1 MSDEI
6 LYEVALSH
14 IDGVGSVIYRQLVNA
29 VGSAEEVLKSSP
41 AKLLKIPNIGKVAI
55 SKLQNASEALHAAEI
70 ILKKNEKYGIRV
82 VNFKN
87 PEYPKRLLQLFDAPP
102 ILYMKGKG
110 ESNHPKT
117 LAIVGTREASTYG
130 KESVEQIISGLK
142 DINVQIIS
150 GLAYGIDI
158 ASHKSSLKNNV
169 STIGVLANSLEG
181 VYPEAHFKTAQEML
195 ENGLLISEQPVGTKT
210 KTQFFVARNRIIAGM
225 ADAVIVVESAK
236 KGGSMVTATYANN
249 YNKEVFA
256 IPGGIFQKFSEGPN
270 YLISNQLAQI
280 FTDIPSFLTWMN
292 WQDGDAVAFKTEQ
305 KIEMDLSKF
314 TQDESAVVSLLV
326 QKGEMMIDEISWQ
339 TQIHLNK
346 LASVLLNL
354 EFQDVIKQ
362 KAGKKFSLK
371 K

>member
-14 IDGVGSVIYRQLVNA
+14 IDGVGSVLYRQLVNA
-29 VGSAEEVLKSSP
+29 LGSAEEVLKASP
-41 AKLLKIPNIGKVAI
+41 ARLLKVPNIGKVSI
-55 SKLQNASEALHAAEI
+55 SKLQNASEAIDMAKD
-70 ILKKNEKYGIRV
+70 ILQKNEKHGIRV

-87 PEYPKRLLQLFDAPP
+87 PEYPKRLLALFDAPP

-110 ESNHPKT
+110 ESNVKRT
-117 LAIVGTREASTYG
+117 LAIVGTRDASSYG
-130 KESVEQIISGLK
+130 KDAVEQIVHGLK
-142 DINVQIIS
+142 DHNVQIIS

-158 ASHKSSLKNNV
+158 AAHKSALKNGL

-181 VYPEAHFKTAQEML
+181 VYPESHLKTSVEMMQ
-195 ENGLLISEQPVGTKT
+195 NGLLISEQPVGTKT

-256 IPGGIFQKFSEGPN
+256 IPGGIFQKYSEGPN

-280 FTDIPSFLTWMN
+280 FTDVDALLNWMN
-292 WQDGDAVAFKTEQ
+292 WDSSEFPSQQKET
-305 KIEMDLSKF
+305 KIELDLSKF
-314 TQDESAVVSLLV
+314 TQEESAVVSLLV
-326 QKGEMMIDEISWQ
+326 QNGELMIDEISWR

-354 EFQDVIKQ
+354 EFQDIVKQ
-362 KAGKKFSLK
+362 SPGKKFALK

>member
-1 MSDEI
+1 MSEEI

-29 VGSAEEVLKSSP
+29 LGSAEAVLKAPP
-41 AKLLKIPNIGKVAI
+41 ARLLKVPNIGKVSI
-55 SKLQNASEALHAAEI
+55 LKLQNATEAIQQAEE
-70 ILKKNEKYGIRV
+70 ILRKNEKYGIRV

-102 ILYMKGKG
+102 ILYMKGNG
-110 ESNHPKT
+110 ESNAPRT
-117 LAIVGTREASTYG
+117 IAIVGTRDASTYG
-130 KESVEQIISGLK
+130 KEAVEQIIHGLK
-142 DINVQIIS
+142 DYNVQIIS

-158 ASHKSSLKNNV
+158 AAHKSSLKNNV
-169 STIGVLANSLEG
+169 STVGVLANSLEG
-181 VYPEAHFKTAQEML
+181 VYPTSHLKTAQEML
-195 ENGLLISEQPVGTKT
+195 QTGLLISEQPVGTLT

-256 IPGGIFQKFSEGPN
+256 IPGGIFQKYSEGPN

-280 FTDIPSFLTWMN
+280 YTDVPSLLTWMK
-292 WQDGDAVAFKTEQ
+292 WDDTEMAEK
-305 KIEMDLSKF
+305 KIEAKIELDMQKF

-326 QKGEMMIDEISWQ
+326 QNGELMIDEISWR

-354 EFQDVIKQ
+354 EFQDIIKQ
-362 KAGKKFSLK
+362 SPGKKFALK